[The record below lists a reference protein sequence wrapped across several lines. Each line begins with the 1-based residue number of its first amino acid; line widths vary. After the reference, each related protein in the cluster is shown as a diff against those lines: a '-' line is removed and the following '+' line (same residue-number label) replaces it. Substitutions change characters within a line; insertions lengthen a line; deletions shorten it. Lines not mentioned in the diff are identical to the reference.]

1 MIIISK
7 IIIIMIIIK
16 TYIYNVLGSTNE
28 LLKIDISR
36 LKKNYLPTKTVSNIY
51 KI

>member
-1 MIIISK
+1 
-7 IIIIMIIIK
+7 MIIIK
-16 TYIYNVLGSTNE
+16 TYIYIHKVLGSTNE

-36 LKKNYLPTKTVSNIY
+36 LKKKKKKKNYLPTKTISNIY